1 MEQGTE
7 QVIEHEMEPQIE
19 QQAVVRSRGSAAPVA
34 ELRGVEKRYGRHLA
48 LDALSFS
55 LLPGEIVALLGPN
68 GAGKT
73 TAIRILLGLTRQ
85 DAGHA
90 ALFGADPRRAGA
102 RMRVG
107 AMLQVGRVPE
117 SLRVREH
124 VELFRGYY
132 PRPLPFAE
140 IVRIAGLAAFA
151 DKLFGDLSGGQKQ
164 RVLFALAL
172 AGDPD
177 LLFLDEPTLGMDIE
191 ARRALWTEV
200 RALAERGKTVLLTTH
215 YLEEAEALASRI
227 LLLKEGRLLAEGTP
241 AELRARAGASR
252 IRCSSRLTREEML
265 QLPGVEAAQP
275 QGESRGSLWTLATR
289 APEDTLRVLLARDP
303 SLANLEVST
312 MPLEEAFLALTGGS
326 QPVTSGGVQ

>member
-1 MEQGTE
+1 MVG
-7 QVIEHEMEPQIE
+7 PQPLNTP
-19 QQAVVRSRGSAAPVA
+19 QPVAALDKVSKRYADGSA
-34 ELRGVEKRYGRHLA
+34 
-48 LDALSFS
+48 LDGLSFA
-55 LLPGEIVALLGPN
+55 LYPGEIVALLGPN

-85 DAGHA
+85 TSGRPE
-90 ALFGADPRRAGA
+90 LFGQDPRGRAA

-124 VELFRGYY
+124 VELFCGYY
-132 PRPLPFAE
+132 PRPLALSE
-140 IVRIAGLAAFA
+140 ILRIAGLAAIEN
-151 DKLFGDLSGGQKQ
+151 KLFGELSGGQKQ

-191 ARRALWTEV
+191 ARRALWDEV
-200 RALAERGKTVLLTTH
+200 RALAARGKTVLLTTH

-241 AELRARAGASR
+241 AQLRGRAGVSR
-252 IRCSSRLTREEML
+252 IRCRT
-265 QLPGVEAAQP
+265 GVEESALRALTGVTKAARE
-275 QGESRGSLWTLATR
+275 GERWRLSTG
-289 APEDTLRVLLARDP
+289 APEAALRELFALDAAVDR
-303 SLANLEVST
+303 LEVSP
-312 MPLEEAFLALTGGS
+312 MSFEEAFLSLTR
-326 QPVTSGGVQ
+326 